1 MPPEP
6 TAPPIVTAEH
16 LTIVYPARDGDVT
29 ALRDFSLSITPGEI
43 VGLIGEGGCG
53 KSTAALAMLGLL
65 RPPARAVSGSVHLG
79 PHDLLRMSRDAL
91 RHLRGREVGLI
102 VQNPRAAL
110 NPMLPIG
117 RQIEA
122 VYRAHNAVTTERAHQ
137 HAVMMLR
144 MVGINDPERRVAAYP
159 HEISGGMAQRVLIA
173 MALSSK
179 PKLLV
184 ADEPTSGLDV
194 TIQAQFLDE
203 LWRTTRAVDS
213 AVLLVT
219 QDLGVIA
226 NYCDRVLVM
235 QNGAV
240 VEQADVRRFFAGP
253 SHEYSRSVLQLHEA
267 RAEADRQAM
276 ATGVRVHA
284 VHRPESLLEIR
295 GLTKRFPLR
304 DRRGFVHAVSDVSL
318 RIDAGRTLGLV
329 GESGS
334 GKTTVGRC
342 LLGLEKPDAGE
353 LLYRGKPL
361 GGLTSAVMREQRARL
376 QMVFQDPY
384 DTLDPRWTV
393 RDLIREPLDLHTGLR
408 KLAMQHRIVELIGL
422 VGLDAS
428 VLTARPRALSAGQ
441 QQRVGIARALASEPE
456 LIVLDEPTSALA
468 PSARAATIR
477 LLHELQQRLGV
488 AYLFISHDL
497 ATVRHLSHSV
507 AVMYLSQVVEFG
519 DRDQIFGAPQHPY
532 TKALM
537 AAHLDTDPM
546 RRRPEHPPAFR
557 LQGEI
562 PSPIDLPHG
571 CFLAGRCPAELPRCA
586 QERQALHTLP
596 NQRLVRCWRAAESD
610 DAIVDA
616 MTERAGVRI

>member
-1 MPPEP
+1 MPPEIA
-6 TAPPIVTAEH
+6 APPIVTAEH
-16 LTIVYPARDGDVT
+16 LTIVYPARHGDVT

-65 RPPARAVSGSVHLG
+65 RPPARAVSGSVQLG

-122 VYRAHNAVTTERAHQ
+122 VYRAHNAVTKVRAHQ

-173 MALSSK
+173 MALSSN

-240 VEQADVRRFFAGP
+240 VEQADVRRFFAAP

-276 ATGVRVHA
+276 ATGVRVRA
-284 VHRPESLLEIR
+284 VHRPELLLEIR

-318 RIDAGRTLGLV
+318 RMDAGRTLGLV

-361 GGLTSAVMREQRARL
+361 GGLTSAVLREQRARL

-384 DTLDPRWTV
+384 DALDPRWTV
-393 RDLIREPLDLHTGLR
+393 RDLIREPLDLHTSLR
-408 KLAMQHRIVELIGL
+408 KQAMQHRIAELIGL

-428 VLTARPRALSAGQ
+428 VLTAWPRALSAGQ

-468 PSARAATIR
+468 PSARAAIIR
-477 LLHELQQRLGV
+477 LLNELQQRLGV

-537 AAHLDTDPM
+537 AAHLGTDPL

-596 NQRLVRCWRAAESD
+596 NHRLVRCWRAAECD
-610 DAIVDA
+610 DAIADT

>member
-1 MPPEP
+1 
-6 TAPPIVTAEH
+6 
-16 LTIVYPARDGDVT
+16 
-29 ALRDFSLSITPGEI
+29 
-43 VGLIGEGGCG
+43 
-53 KSTAALAMLGLL
+53 
-65 RPPARAVSGSVHLG
+65 
-79 PHDLLRMSRDAL
+79 
-91 RHLRGREVGLI
+91 
-102 VQNPRAAL
+102 
-110 NPMLPIG
+110 
-117 RQIEA
+117 
-122 VYRAHNAVTTERAHQ
+122 
-137 HAVMMLR
+137 
-144 MVGINDPERRVAAYP
+144 
-159 HEISGGMAQRVLIA
+159 
-173 MALSSK
+173 
-179 PKLLV
+179 
-184 ADEPTSGLDV
+184 
-194 TIQAQFLDE
+194 
-203 LWRTTRAVDS
+203 
-213 AVLLVT
+213 
-219 QDLGVIA
+219 
-226 NYCDRVLVM
+226 
-235 QNGAV
+235 
-240 VEQADVRRFFAGP
+240 
-253 SHEYSRSVLQLHEA
+253 
-267 RAEADRQAM
+267 
-276 ATGVRVHA
+276 
-284 VHRPESLLEIR
+284 
-295 GLTKRFPLR
+295 
-304 DRRGFVHAVSDVSL
+304 
-318 RIDAGRTLGLV
+318 
-329 GESGS
+329 
-334 GKTTVGRC
+334 
-342 LLGLEKPDAGE
+342 
-353 LLYRGKPL
+353 
-361 GGLTSAVMREQRARL
+361 
-376 QMVFQDPY
+376 MVFQDPY

-393 RDLIREPLDLHTGLR
+393 RDLIREPLDLHTDLR